1 MMMLFRRDADRK
13 KIFVACRRRG
23 WFFGHLRSRSPFSR
37 RKIGVEIRK
46 SCVAVAKPQA
56 KVLVRQKA
64 GDERNAA
71 YEKDRSHH

>member
-1 MMMLFRRDADRK
+1 MRTGKKFSSHAGGVAGSSAISGRGRR
-13 KIFVACRRRG
+13 F
-23 WFFGHLRSRSPFSR
+23 HR

-56 KVLVRQKA
+56 KDLVRQKA